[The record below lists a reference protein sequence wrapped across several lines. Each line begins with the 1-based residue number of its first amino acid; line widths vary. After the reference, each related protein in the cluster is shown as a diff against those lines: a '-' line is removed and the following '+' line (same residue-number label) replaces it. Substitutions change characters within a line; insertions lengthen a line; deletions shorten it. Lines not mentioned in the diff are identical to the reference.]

1 METENKI
8 EQELENNLATNEG
21 EETVVEETTE
31 KPTEETTEIVEEKK
45 QELKQKDE
53 EEKKK
58 NKLLILIIIILLIL
72 LLIGSIF
79 VGFMVLNNNSDN
91 NPNEPGKGNMGQL
104 IEEVGQIVEMPDE
117 DKQAAVDKLVAEN
130 EINISYNSTP
140 VFYGTKS
147 TNFKVVNIP
156 NNRFPIIFIIYDENG
171 EIFYESDLI
180 DPGYEVRGLE
190 LDKELEP
197 GEYNYSITIGYY
209 NEGNVQSKFPLN
221 ITVREKE

>member
-1 METENKI
+1 MEIENKTEEIVELETNPEIESTTKQELNQEIEETIEHKDNQEI
-8 EQELENNLATNEG
+8 EQEP
-21 EETVVEETTE
+21 E
-31 KPTEETTEIVEEKK
+31 K
-45 QELKQKDE
+45 E

-58 NKLLILIIIILLIL
+58 DKKLIIIIILLIL

-79 VGFMVLNNNSDN
+79 VGFLVLNKDSGDSEG
-91 NPNEPGKGNMGQL
+91 PNKGNMGQL

-117 DKQAAVDKLVAEN
+117 DKQAAIDKLVAEN

-156 NNRFPIIFIIYDENG
+156 NNRFPIMFTIFDENG
-171 EIFYESDLI
+171 EVFYESDLI

-190 LDKELEP
+190 LDTELEP
-197 GEYNYSITIGYY
+197 GKYNYSITIGYY

-221 ITVREKE
+221 ITVNEAKE